1 MSYSVFKALE
11 HYGRNA
17 TRDFSCYLIHGE
29 EKLKKIFWLQTTITS
44 YAMPVERIDRNIGL
58 PFYQMMLAVLVKHV
72 SK

>member
-29 EKLKKIFWLQTTITS
+29 EKLKKIFL
-44 YAMPVERIDRNIGL
+44 VIDNN
-58 PFYQMMLAVLVKHV
+58 HV
-72 SK
+72 VCDASESDRP